1 MAIKIFFANSKI
13 ENGSKK
19 MALKKAL
26 SFRFQKRYCF
36 FGTLFANYLAKV
48 IISEQIK
55 KER

>member
-1 MAIKIFFANSKI
+1 
-13 ENGSKK
+13 

-26 SFRFQKRYCF
+26 TFRFQKRYCF